1 MWWVVEGTDLVE
13 PERIVLTFTSA
24 VTSLLA
30 RLDTPSGSE
39 FDLWSDIRELCR
51 LSRDLDIDQIS
62 EGSFGVFRG
71 ASKHIVNQRVREER
85 MTIRDETD
93 HTFRCRSCG
102 FRVHPSERPVCCPE
116 CSRRLEVTLDSFPDS
131 LPGNDARSDLL
142 RYVEFL
148 PTAGITPL
156 SCGEGWTPLVDAPA
170 LADTATSEAMSS
182 DNDEPPEVLVKNET
196 TNPTW
201 SWKDRLASMVVPHAI
216 AGGAR
221 RIVTATSGNQGSA
234 IAAYAAKGDVDEV
247 LVFVSP
253 SSEPPHHRQIRAYGA
268 QSVRL
273 SDYSERKRLLRAL
286 ADNGWFVA
294 YPLADHYC
302 GQPYVYEGYKT
313 IAFEIVE
320 QHGIPD
326 AVIVPVGS
334 GDGLYGIWKG
344 FRDLYEADIV
354 DERPRMVSAESEE
367 RKPLAKAFWNGA
379 ESVGTD
385 EGPVPLSTSTM
396 GTTSGDHALE
406 AIERS
411 GGCAVAVDEAALSRA
426 TNVCGR
432 DGVFLEPASALAA
445 AAVWKITEADFWS
458 QLDSVVVVGTG
469 SGIAWPEKT
478 AQLVGRPPTVE
489 PNLSALADA
498 VPYSLE

>member
-1 MWWVVEGTDLVE
+1 MTV
-13 PERIVLTFTSA
+13 
-24 VTSLLA
+24 
-30 RLDTPSGSE
+30 
-39 FDLWSDIRELCR
+39 
-51 LSRDLDIDQIS
+51 RDD
-62 EGSFGVFRG
+62 
-71 ASKHIVNQRVREER
+71 
-85 MTIRDETD
+85 TD

-102 FRVHPSERPVCCPE
+102 FRVDPAGRPACCPE

-131 LPGNDARSDLL
+131 LPGDDARSDLL

-148 PTAGITPL
+148 PTDRITPI

-170 LADTATSEAMSS
+170 LTDMAASTAMSS
-182 DNDEPPEVLVKNET
+182 NTEAPPDVLIKNET

-201 SWKDRLASMVVPHAI
+201 SWKDRLAAMVIPHAI
-216 AGGAR
+216 AGGAG
-221 RIVTATSGNQGSA
+221 RIATATSGNQGSA
-234 IAAYAAKGDVDEV
+234 IAAYAARGDVDEV

-273 SDYSERKRLLRAL
+273 SDYSERKRLLGEL
-286 ADNGWFVA
+286 ADRGWFVA
-294 YPLADHYC
+294 YTLADHYC

-320 QHGIPD
+320 QRGIPD
-326 AVIVPVGS
+326 AVVVPVGS

-344 FRDLYEADIV
+344 FRELYEAGIV
-354 DERPRMVSAESEE
+354 DERPRMVSAESGE
-367 RKPLAKAFWNGA
+367 RKPLARAFWDGA

-385 EGPVPLSTSTM
+385 KGPVPLSTSTM

-406 AIERS
+406 AIKRS
-411 GGCAVAVDEAALSRA
+411 GGWAVAVDETALSRA
-426 TNVCGR
+426 TTVCGR

-445 AAVWKITEADFWS
+445 AAVSKITEADFWS

-469 SGIAWPEKT
+469 SGVTWPEKT
-478 AQLVGRPPTVE
+478 ARLVGRPPTVE

-498 VPYSLE
+498 IPYSLE